1 MRFSQPNAGQ
11 ASFTGTQ
18 LLLTLLVSVALV
30 GALVTQWV
38 RPGANSDAPLS
49 GTTTRLPLNQQGM
62 LPGGQTPDTHG
73 VVFSRDYHLWSYVAT
88 QSTTGLSV
96 SVSYIHGTADD
107 LQDFVVLNNQRAG
120 TLALAGGVVDVLVTF
135 RSLMDPDAFREW
147 VSARGLDARLVY
159 LRLQAAGGA
168 HGTLTIAARKDN
180 PLPEDAL
187 RPEGGKLPPALGV
200 YSVRGS
206 IPAER
211 LPGLTSDPAVFIADV
226 TLTLARLELLDANI
240 PGAKDAAV
248 NAESPFDH
256 LEELG
261 MVRP

>member
-1 MRFSQPNAGQ
+1 MHFSQPKAGQ

-18 LLLTLLVSVALV
+18 FLLTLLVSVALV

-38 RPGANSDAPLS
+38 RPGASSNAPLS
-49 GTTTRLPLNQQGM
+49 PTTPRPPLNQQGM
-62 LPGGQTPDTHG
+62 LPGGQTPDAHG
-73 VVFSRDYHLWSYVAT
+73 VVFSRDYRLWSYVAT
-88 QSTTGLSV
+88 RGTSGLSV
-96 SVSYIHGTADD
+96 IVSYIHGTEDD
-107 LQDFVVLNNQRAG
+107 LQDFVALNNQRAG
-120 TLALAGGVVDVLVTF
+120 ALALAGGVVDVLVTF
-135 RSLMDPDAFREW
+135 RSLMEPDEFREW
-147 VSARGLDARLVY
+147 VPARGLDARLVS

-168 HGTLTIAARKDN
+168 RGTLTVAAQKDN
-180 PLPEDAL
+180 PLPEDSL
-187 RPEGGKLPPALGV
+187 RSGAGSLPPALGV
-200 YSVRGS
+200 YSVRGF

-211 LPGLTSDPAVFIADV
+211 LPDLTSNPAVFVADV

-248 NAESPFDH
+248 NAESPFSE